1 MTHFPQKSP
10 PRSAATPVHGPG
22 ATPKQGL
29 LRDLMW
35 GRPVFKAP
43 ELRIPRV
50 AFDPLPFQPA
60 RVTAAPRRSARS
72 A

>member
-1 MTHFPQKSP
+1 MTHFPQKSA
-10 PRSAATPVHGPG
+10 PRPAQPASGTAAQ
-22 ATPKQGL
+22 PKPGL

-43 ELRIPRV
+43 TLPNPSVE
-50 AFDPLPFQPA
+50 FDLPFLPA
-60 RVTAAPRRSARS
+60 RVTAPRPREARG